1 MSDATLSPTADI
13 EKVARAIRSSALLP
27 VPGTARLPEGS
38 GLVTNVRQVNPDPL
52 APLLELPGV
61 AESVAASRQAVDGL
75 LGHRVLRRR
84 SADVSAESLLRG
96 AWASAVLA
104 GSSASMA
111 EVRAGTA
118 TDPIV
123 QGALRVSTELASL
136 AGPWTGA
143 HRQVLARLHALAAT
157 DLAPPEQLGR
167 PRPDRE
173 VAHRL
178 DTLAEVL
185 AQTRAPAVVIAAIVQ
200 AELLS
205 LDAFA
210 PASGVVARGAAR
222 LTLIERGNAYAVDG
236 DVYFCVR
243 ADADYGSLSHRAGV
257 VGWIRH
263 CGRAIELGA
272 RESLAICEAIQR
284 G

>member
-1 MSDATLSPTADI
+1 
-13 EKVARAIRSSALLP
+13 
-27 VPGTARLPEGS
+27 
-38 GLVTNVRQVNPDPL
+38 VNLDPL
-52 APLLELPGV
+52 SPLLELPGV
-61 AESVAASRQAVDGL
+61 TESVATSRQAVDKL

-84 SADVSAESLLRG
+84 SADVSSESLLRG
-96 AWASAVLA
+96 AWASAALA
-104 GSSASMA
+104 GSPATLD

-123 QGALRVSTELASL
+123 QGALRISTELAAL
-136 AGPWTGA
+136 AGTWTAA
-143 HRQVLARLHALAAT
+143 HRQALARLHALAAV
-157 DLAPPEQLGR
+157 DLLPAERLGR

-185 AQTRAPAVVIAAIVQ
+185 ARTKAPAVVIAAIVQ
-200 AELLS
+200 GEVLS

-210 PASGVVARGAAR
+210 PASAVVARAAAR
-222 LTLIERGNAYAVDG
+222 LTLIERGLDPK
-236 DVYFCVR
+236 
-243 ADADYGSLSHRAGV
+243 SLVALEVGHLELAAQEPAALAGYQGGEPAGV
-257 VGWIRH
+257 LEWIRH
-263 CGRAIELGA
+263 CGRAVELGA

>member
-1 MSDATLSPTADI
+1 
-13 EKVARAIRSSALLP
+13 
-27 VPGTARLPEGS
+27 
-38 GLVTNVRQVNPDPL
+38 VNPDPL
-52 APLLELPGV
+52 DPLLELPGV
-61 AESVAASRQAVDGL
+61 ADSVTASRQAVDKL

-84 SADVSAESLLRG
+84 SSDVSAESLLRG
-96 AWASAVLA
+96 AWASAALA
-104 GSSASMA
+104 GSSATLE

-123 QGALRVSTELASL
+123 QGALRISTELAVL
-136 AGPWTGA
+136 AGAWAGA
-143 HRQVLARLHALAAT
+143 QRQVLARLHTLAAL
-157 DLAPPEQLGR
+157 DLLPPEQLGR

-185 AQTRAPAVVIAAIVQ
+185 ARTKAPAVVIAAIVQ
-200 AELLS
+200 GEMLS

-210 PASGVVARGAAR
+210 PASAVVARAAAR
-222 LTLIERGNAYAVDG
+222 LTLIERGLDPKSLVALEVGHLELREQEQAALAGYRGGEPDG
-236 DVYFCVR
+236 V
-243 ADADYGSLSHRAGV
+243 L
-257 VGWIRH
+257 GWIRH
-263 CGRAIELGA
+263 CGQAVELGA

>member
-1 MSDATLSPTADI
+1 MAS
-13 EKVARAIRSSALLP
+13 
-27 VPGTARLPEGS
+27 
-38 GLVTNVRQVNPDPL
+38 VRRVNSDPL
-52 APLLELPGV
+52 APLLDLPGV
-61 AESVAASRQAVDGL
+61 AESVASSRQSVDKL
-75 LGHRVLRRR
+75 LAHRVLRRR
-84 SADVSAESLLRG
+84 SSDVSAESLLRG

-104 GSSASMA
+104 GSPATLDQ
-111 EVRAGTA
+111 VRGGTA
-118 TDPIV
+118 IDPIL
-123 QGALRVSTELASL
+123 QGALRISTELASL

-157 DLAPPEQLGR
+157 DLLPPDQLGR

-210 PASGVVARGAAR
+210 PASAVVARAAAR
-222 LTLIERGNAYAVDG
+222 LTLIERGLDPKSLVAFEVGHLELREQEQESLAGYRDG
-236 DVYFCVR
+236 EP
-243 ADADYGSLSHRAGV
+243 AGV
-257 VGWIRH
+257 VAWIEH
-263 CGRAIELGA
+263 CGRAVELGA

>member
-1 MSDATLSPTADI
+1 
-13 EKVARAIRSSALLP
+13 
-27 VPGTARLPEGS
+27 
-38 GLVTNVRQVNPDPL
+38 
-52 APLLELPGV
+52 LLELPGV
-61 AESVAASRQAVDGL
+61 AESVAACRQAVDKL

-84 SADVSAESLLRG
+84 SGDVSAESLLRG

-104 GSSASMA
+104 GSPVTLA
-111 EVRAGTA
+111 EVRAGQA
-118 TDPIV
+118 SEPIV
-123 QGALRVSTELASL
+123 QGALRVSTELALL

-143 HRQVLARLHALAAT
+143 QRQVFARLHALAAT
-157 DLAPPEQLGR
+157 DLLPADQLGR

-185 AQTRAPAVVIAAIVQ
+185 AQTKAPAMVIAAIVQ
-200 AELLS
+200 GEVLS

-210 PASGVVARGAAR
+210 PASAVVARAAAR
-222 LTLIERGNAYAVDG
+222 LTLIERGLDPK
-236 DVYFCVR
+236 
-243 ADADYGSLSHRAGV
+243 SLVALEVGHLELIEQEPAALAGYRSAEPAGV
-257 VGWIRH
+257 LGWIQH
-263 CGRAIELGA
+263 CGHAIELGA

>member
-1 MSDATLSPTADI
+1 M
-13 EKVARAIRSSALLP
+13 
-27 VPGTARLPEGS
+27 
-38 GLVTNVRQVNPDPL
+38 NPDPL
-52 APLLELPGV
+52 APLLELPGI
-61 AESVAASRQAVDGL
+61 AESVAASRQAVDKL

-104 GSSASMA
+104 GSPATLE

-118 TDPIV
+118 TDPTV
-123 QGALRVSTELASL
+123 QGALRVSTELAPL
-136 AGPWTGA
+136 AGTWTA
-143 HRQVLARLHALAAT
+143 AQRQALARLHALAAT
-157 DLAPPEQLGR
+157 DLLPAEQLGR

-200 AELLS
+200 GEVLS

-210 PASGVVARGAAR
+210 PASSVVARAGAR
-222 LTLIERGNAYAVDG
+222 LTLIERGLDPK
-236 DVYFCVR
+236 
-243 ADADYGSLSHRAGV
+243 SLVALEVGHLELREQEEAALAGYRSGEPAGV
-257 VGWIRH
+257 LGWIEH

>member
-1 MSDATLSPTADI
+1 VQT
-13 EKVARAIRSSALLP
+13 
-27 VPGTARLPEGS
+27 
-38 GLVTNVRQVNPDPL
+38 DPL
-52 APLLELPGV
+52 VPLLDLPGV
-61 AESVAASRQAVDGL
+61 AETVTASRQAVDKL

-84 SADVSAESLLRG
+84 SSDVSAESLLRG
-96 AWASAVLA
+96 AWASAALA
-104 GSSASMA
+104 GSPATLD
-111 EVRAGTA
+111 EVRGGTA
-118 TDPIV
+118 TEPIV
-123 QGALRVSTELASL
+123 QGALRVSTELAVL

-143 HRQVLARLHALAAT
+143 QRQVLARLHALAAT
-157 DLAPPEQLGR
+157 DLLPAEQLGR

-185 AQTRAPAVVIAAIVQ
+185 AVTKAPAVVIAAIVQ
-200 AELLS
+200 GELLS

-210 PASGVVARGAAR
+210 PASAVVARAAAR
-222 LTLIERGNAYAVDG
+222 LTLIERGLDPKSLVALEIGHLELAEQEQTALAGYRDG
-236 DVYFCVR
+236 QPD
-243 ADADYGSLSHRAGV
+243 GV

-263 CGRAIELGA
+263 CGQALELGA

>member
-1 MSDATLSPTADI
+1 M
-13 EKVARAIRSSALLP
+13 
-27 VPGTARLPEGS
+27 
-38 GLVTNVRQVNPDPL
+38 NPDPL

-61 AESVAASRQAVDGL
+61 ADSVAASRQAVDKL

-96 AWASAVLA
+96 AWASAALA
-104 GSSASMA
+104 GSRATLD

-118 TDPIV
+118 TDPIL
-123 QGALRVSTELASL
+123 QGALRISTELAQL
-136 AGPWTGA
+136 AGRWTGA
-143 HRQVLARLHALAAT
+143 HRQALARLHALAAV
-157 DLAPPEQLGR
+157 DLLPADQLGR

-173 VAHRL
+173 VAYRL

-185 AQTRAPAVVIAAIVQ
+185 AQTKAPAAVIAAIVQ

-210 PASGVVARGAAR
+210 PASAVVARAAAR
-222 LTLIERGNAYAVDG
+222 LTLIERGLDPK
-236 DVYFCVR
+236 
-243 ADADYGSLSHRAGV
+243 SLVALEVGHLELSEQEQAALVGYQGGEPAGV

-263 CGRAIELGA
+263 CVQAIELGA

>member
-1 MSDATLSPTADI
+1 M
-13 EKVARAIRSSALLP
+13 
-27 VPGTARLPEGS
+27 
-38 GLVTNVRQVNPDPL
+38 NPDPL

-61 AESVAASRQAVDGL
+61 TDSVAASRQAVDKL

-96 AWASAVLA
+96 AWASAALA
-104 GSSASMA
+104 GSPATLD

-123 QGALRVSTELASL
+123 QGALRISTELAQL

-143 HRQVLARLHALAAT
+143 HRQALARLHALAAV
-157 DLAPPEQLGR
+157 DLLPPDQLGR

-173 VAHRL
+173 VAYRL

-185 AQTRAPAVVIAAIVQ
+185 TQTKAPATVIAAIVQ

-210 PASGVVARGAAR
+210 PASSVVARAAAR
-222 LTLIERGNAYAVDG
+222 LTLIERGLDPK
-236 DVYFCVR
+236 
-243 ADADYGSLSHRAGV
+243 SLVALEVGHLELREHEQAALAGYQGGEPAGV

-263 CGRAIELGA
+263 CGLAIELGA

>member
-1 MSDATLSPTADI
+1 
-13 EKVARAIRSSALLP
+13 
-27 VPGTARLPEGS
+27 
-38 GLVTNVRQVNPDPL
+38 VNPDPL

-61 AESVAASRQAVDGL
+61 AESVAASRQAVDKL

-84 SADVSAESLLRG
+84 STDVSAESLLRG

-104 GSSASMA
+104 GSPATLE

-136 AGPWTGA
+136 AGPWTSA
-143 HRQVLARLHALAAT
+143 QRQALARLHALAAT
-157 DLAPPEQLGR
+157 DLLPAEQLGR

-178 DTLAEVL
+178 DTLADVL
-185 AQTRAPAVVIAAIVQ
+185 ARTKAPAVVIAAIVQ
-200 AELLS
+200 AEVLS

-210 PASGVVARGAAR
+210 PASAVVARAAAR
-222 LTLIERGNAYAVDG
+222 LTLIERGLDPKSLVALEVGHLELGEQEPAALAGYQDG
-236 DVYFCVR
+236 KP
-243 ADADYGSLSHRAGV
+243 AGV
-257 VGWIRH
+257 IGWIEH
-263 CGRAIELGA
+263 CGRALELGA

>member
-1 MSDATLSPTADI
+1 VTL
-13 EKVARAIRSSALLP
+13 
-27 VPGTARLPEGS
+27 
-38 GLVTNVRQVNPDPL
+38 DPL

-61 AESVAASRQAVDGL
+61 ADSVAASRQAVDKL

-84 SADVSAESLLRG
+84 SSDVSAESLLRG

-104 GSSASMA
+104 GSSATLE

-123 QGALRVSTELASL
+123 QGALRISTELASL

-143 HRQVLARLHALAAT
+143 QRQVLARLHALAAV
-157 DLAPPEQLGR
+157 DLLPTEQLGR

-185 AQTRAPAVVIAAIVQ
+185 PQTKAPAVVLAAIVQ
-200 AELLS
+200 GEVLS

-210 PASGVVARGAAR
+210 PASAVVARAAAR
-222 LTLIERGNAYAVDG
+222 LTLIDRGLDP
-236 DVYFCVR
+236 R
-243 ADADYGSLSHRAGV
+243 SLVALEVGHLELAEQEQAALAGYRGGEPTGV
-257 VGWIRH
+257 VGWIQH
-263 CGRAIELGA
+263 CGRAIEFGA

>member
-1 MSDATLSPTADI
+1 MTS
-13 EKVARAIRSSALLP
+13 
-27 VPGTARLPEGS
+27 VPG
-38 GLVTNVRQVNPDPL
+38 VNPDPL

-61 AESVAASRQAVDGL
+61 AESVAASRQAVDKL

-96 AWASAVLA
+96 AWASAALA
-104 GSSASMA
+104 GSPAGLE
-111 EVRAGTA
+111 EVRAGQA
-118 TDPIV
+118 SDPIV
-123 QGALRVSTELASL
+123 QGALRVTTELASL

-143 HRQVLARLHALAAT
+143 QRQVLARVHALAAT
-157 DLAPPEQLGR
+157 DLLPAERLGR

-178 DTLAEVL
+178 DILAEVL
-185 AQTRAPAVVIAAIVQ
+185 AQTKAPAVVIAAIVQ
-200 AELLS
+200 AEVLS

-210 PASGVVARGAAR
+210 PASAVVARAAAR
-222 LTLIERGNAYAVDG
+222 LTLIERGLDPK
-236 DVYFCVR
+236 
-243 ADADYGSLSHRAGV
+243 SLVVLEVGHLELAEQEQAALAGYSS
-257 VGWIRH
+257 GEPAGLAAWIQH